1 MELVASLTADYAE
14 LFRELGTYL
23 SFATKWFPYW
33 GPILFAV
40 ILWKAWIHYVQAH
53 WRANL
58 KWVMLEVKVPK
69 EVNKSPVA
77 MEIILN
83 SLYQGGRGEWWDWY
97 WKGRVRDWFSLEMVS
112 IEGHIKFFIRTL
124 PVYKNIIESQ
134 IYAQYPD
141 VEIYEVPDYT
151 RYVDYHGLGSEWDV
165 IGAEYQLTKPDP
177 YPIKTY
183 VDYGL
188 DKEGIKEEF
197 KIDPMTSIIEHL
209 GSIGKGEQFWVQF
222 LLKAPDNRF
231 KLTKAAGKKKAG
243 EMGDWKDEGR
253 EIIDTLTKRNEK
265 SPEGVPSFKMFMMT
279 KGDQETIAAI
289 ERSMSKYGFECG
301 IRAIYI
307 AKKENF
313 DGRQAK
319 ALGGLFRPFSS
330 GTLNGFKYLNQS
342 IGPDFPWQNYI
353 TFEDFIVFPRIF
365 LKKGARFAEKRKEMF
380 DAYKH
385 RSWFYL
391 PQKLKPF
398 ILTTEEIATIYH
410 FPGGVAQTPTFGR
423 IPSRK
428 SEAPVNLPI

>member
-165 IGAEYQLTKPDP
+165 IGAEYKLSKADP

-183 VDYGL
+183 IDYGL

-197 KIDPMTSIIEHL
+197 KIDPMTSIIEYL
-209 GSIGKGEQFWVQF
+209 GSIGKGEQLWIQI
-222 LLKAPDNRF
+222 LLKVPEKSYR
-231 KLTKAAGKKKAG
+231 KKDG
-243 EMGDWKDEGR
+243 SLGDWKDEGKD
-253 EIIDTLTKRNEK
+253 ILTKLKEGEK
-265 SPEGVPSFKMFMMT
+265 KDDKDDKEAGLKMLMKT
-279 KGDQETIAAI
+279 KGEQETIAAI

-301 IRAIYI
+301 IRALYI

-319 ALGGLFRPFSS
+319 SFGGLFRPFSS
-330 GTLNGFKYLNQS
+330 VSLNGIALDTQS
-342 IGPDFPWQNYI
+342 VGPDFPWQNYI

-398 ILTTEEIATIYH
+398 ILTTEEVATIYH